1 MANNGGFKKI
11 VVAFDGS
18 KDSAKAVQV
27 ACSISAKY
35 GSMVAVV
42 HVYHS
47 PSTVYAT
54 GPGMPIPDFT
64 NLEAAAEESGRSIL
78 SRGLDI
84 AKRAGVKA
92 IGELMESTS
101 AVEAILTYSSQEK
114 ADLIV
119 VGTRGMT
126 GFKKLLVGSVSSG
139 IVTHAGCPVLV
150 VR

>member
-1 MANNGGFKKI
+1 MANNGGFKRI
-11 VVAFDGS
+11 VVAYDGS
-18 KDSAKAVQV
+18 KDSTKAVQV
-27 ACSISAKY
+27 ACSISAKF
-35 GSMVAVV
+35 GSAVAVV

-54 GPGMPIPDFT
+54 GPGMPVPDFT
-64 NLEAAAEESGRSIL
+64 DLEAAAEESGRSML

-84 AKRAGVKA
+84 ATKAGSKA
-92 IGELMESTS
+92 KGELMESTS
-101 AVEAILTYSSQEK
+101 AVEAIVNYATQEK

-126 GFKKLLVGSVSSG
+126 GFKKLLLGSVSSG
-139 IVTHAGCPVLV
+139 IVTHAGCAVLV